1 MPSQSNSNQE
11 SNPSRI
17 ERMIAYMAVGVIGLS
32 VLSILITLISQ
43 MFESN
48 GGLAIFRQIP
58 IIGLP
63 LGFILVLVLLVV
75 SMGRRSKENRN
86 GR

>member
-1 MPSQSNSNQE
+1 
-11 SNPSRI
+11 
-17 ERMIAYMAVGVIGLS
+17 MAVGVIGLS
-32 VLSILITLISQ
+32 VLSILITLFSQ

>member
-1 MPSQSNSNQE
+1 MPSQSNSKQE
-11 SNPSRI
+11 SNPGRI
-17 ERMIAYMAVGVIGLS
+17 ERMLAYMAAGVIGLS

-58 IIGLP
+58 VIGLP
-63 LGFILVLVLLVV
+63 LGFILVLVLLIV
-75 SMGRRSKENRN
+75 SMSRRAKESRN
-86 GR
+86 S

>member
-1 MPSQSNSNQE
+1 MPSQSKSKEE
-11 SNPSRI
+11 SNPGRI
-17 ERMIAYMAVGVIGLS
+17 EQMLAYMAVGVIGLS

-63 LGFILVLVLLVV
+63 LGFVMVLVLLVV
-75 SMGRRSKENRN
+75 SMSRRSKENRN
-86 GR
+86 SK